1 MSNSPLIR
9 TQARTTSRLVPT
21 QHIRAALGVVLLFTF
36 LAAGYTVLE
45 PVTGFGKRELWDWL
59 SLGGVSLTIFL
70 VGLLIT
76 RRQKEREEVAT
87 LEHTQDAALAAY
99 LDQMSDLM
107 IDQQLGKPR
116 KDKDSLEDSVR
127 NVAQARTVAVLLGL
141 DKDHKRRPLKLVY
154 ELRLID
160 TDKPVL
166 KLRNAAL
173 DGANLSELTLRK
185 AYLKGVDLRGADL
198 QGADLESAD
207 LTLADL
213 RGADLSRADLSR
225 VNLTLANLLPY
236 DEQGSARWSLH
247 SLGKNVDLNKE
258 DFRPR
263 NRLVGTKLREAILI
277 EAQLCDAWLGGAD
290 LTGAKVRNADLTGA
304 QLKGANLN
312 YADLEGAKGI
322 TTEELERQAYSLEGA
337 TMPSGQKFEDWLNA
351 KVGRKDE
358 GENASPS

>member
-21 QHIRAALGVVLLFTF
+21 QHIRAALGIVLLFTF

-70 VGLLIT
+70 VGLLVT
-76 RRQKEREEVAT
+76 RRQKEREETAT

-116 KDKDSLEDSVR
+116 KDKDSREDSVR

-173 DGANLSELTLRK
+173 DRANWN
-185 AYLKGVDLRGADL
+185 YLGLVDG
-198 QGADLESAD
+198 
-207 LTLADL
+207 
-213 RGADLSRADLSR
+213 
-225 VNLTLANLLPY
+225 
-236 DEQGSARWSLH
+236 
-247 SLGKNVDLNKE
+247 
-258 DFRPR
+258 
-263 NRLVGTKLREAILI
+263 
-277 EAQLCDAWLGGAD
+277 
-290 LTGAKVRNADLTGA
+290 
-304 QLKGANLN
+304 
-312 YADLEGAKGI
+312 
-322 TTEELERQAYSLEGA
+322 
-337 TMPSGQKFEDWLNA
+337 
-351 KVGRKDE
+351 
-358 GENASPS
+358 